1 LNPNIFIARQY
12 GLPCRFIVG
21 LFMIVYS
28 AAADLLAQG
37 EIGNVAV
44 NRLEFLA
51 GIYVAYG
58 TS

>member
-37 EIGNVAV
+37 ETGNVAA
-44 NRLEFLA
+44 NRLEFLT
-51 GIYVAYG
+51 GLYITYG

>member
-1 LNPNIFIARQY
+1 
-12 GLPCRFIVG
+12 
-21 LFMIVYS
+21 MIVYS

-37 EIGNVAV
+37 ETGNVAA

-51 GIYVAYG
+51 GLYVAYG